1 MMIVIDEK
9 EILVHKIILAA
20 HSTVFSAMFK
30 AGLSESKNKRIIVI
44 DIEVDIMQKVVEF
57 MYTETINSLPEYGDL
72 LSILKVADKYEMED
86 FKFFCEKNL
95 SEKITIENVLEI
107 LKENSLYGGL
117 LLAKSVLHFMV
128 KTNRQ
133 LLN

>member
-72 LSILKVADKYEMED
+72 LSILKVADKKPEL
-86 FKFFCEKNL
+86 L
-95 SEKITIENVLEI
+95 SNFSAHITADC
-107 LKENSLYGGL
+107 KENESRDENELDIPSQ
-117 LLAKSVLHFMV
+117 K
-128 KTNRQ
+128 
-133 LLN
+133 